1 MEKYSVYLKNPKYTG
16 AAAFILG
23 LIIGLVVLG
32 WGLFPVQWTD
42 AAPSNLSH
50 DYQLDYLKMTVV
62 TYDADGDQQMASM
75 RWEALGEDAPDLL
88 LELQQDTSVDQEA
101 LDDFTKDVVEA
112 APVSENP
119 EGQSPTIPV
128 VESESETESGSGTS
142 PVVLLLVVCLL
153 TLLVGGALVY
163 VLFIRRKRKSPGKP
177 PSIDS
182 SQYPPA
188 EEPAETVETVN
199 TIDNA
204 GTGSDKAVANF
215 TTVYTAGDEL
225 YDDSYSIDS
234 QSGEFLGE
242 CGVTISETIGVGEPK
257 KVTAF
262 EIWLFDKND
271 IQTITKVLLSENAFN
286 DESFR
291 KRMMAKGEPV
301 LVQPGSQIILE
312 TATLQ
317 LEAHIVNLVYG
328 ISAMPENS
336 YFERLDIELSVWP
349 KK

>member
-16 AAAFILG
+16 AGAFILG

-62 TYDADGDQQMASM
+62 TYAADGDQQMAGM

-88 LELQQDTSVDQEA
+88 LELQQDPSVDQGD
-101 LDDFTKDVVEA
+101 LDDFTQDVVGA
-112 APVSENP
+112 APVTANT
-119 EGQSPTIPV
+119 EGQNPTVPAVESVTDTETTQGSIPV
-128 VESESETESGSGTS
+128 VI
-142 PVVLLLVVCLL
+142 LLLVVCLL
-153 TLLVGGALVY
+153 TLIVGGALVY
-163 VLFIRRKRKSPGKP
+163 VLFLRRKRKSPEKP
-177 PSIDS
+177 PSTTS
-182 SQYPPA
+182 SQYLPE
-188 EEPAETVETVN
+188 EEPGETVD
-199 TIDNA
+199 TIDTV
-204 GTGSDKAVANF
+204 GTVSDKAVANF

-234 QSGEFLGE
+234 QNGEFLGE

-257 KVTAF
+257 KVNAF

-271 IQTITKVLLSENAFN
+271 IQTITKVLLSENSYN

-317 LEAHIVNLVYG
+317 LEAHIVNLAYG

-336 YFERLDIELSVWP
+336 YFERLGIELSVWP

>member
-1 MEKYSVYLKNPKYTG
+1 MEKYSGYLKNPKYT
-16 AAAFILG
+16 ATAAFILG
-23 LIIGLVVLG
+23 LFIGLVVLG

-62 TYDADGDQQMASM
+62 TYDADGDQQMALM

-88 LELQQDTSVDQEA
+88 LELQQDPSVDQEA
-101 LDDFTKDVVEA
+101 LKNFSEDVVGG
-112 APVSENP
+112 APATEN
-119 EGQSPTIPV
+119 EGQIPTVPV
-128 VESESETESGSGTS
+128 EVSGTETESGTGTS
-142 PVVLLLVVCLL
+142 PVILLLVACLL

-177 PSIDS
+177 S
-182 SQYPPA
+182 SVETTPYTPA
-188 EEPAETVETVN
+188 EAPVETV
-199 TIDNA
+199 DSVD
-204 GTGSDKAVANF
+204 TGLDKAVANF

-257 KVTAF
+257 KVNAF

-271 IQTITKVLLSENAFN
+271 IQTITKVLLSENSYN

-291 KRMMAKGEPV
+291 KRMMAKGEPI

-317 LEAHIVNLVYG
+317 LEAHIVNLSYG
-328 ISAMPENS
+328 VSAMPENS
-336 YFERLDIELSVWP
+336 YFEKLSIELSVWP